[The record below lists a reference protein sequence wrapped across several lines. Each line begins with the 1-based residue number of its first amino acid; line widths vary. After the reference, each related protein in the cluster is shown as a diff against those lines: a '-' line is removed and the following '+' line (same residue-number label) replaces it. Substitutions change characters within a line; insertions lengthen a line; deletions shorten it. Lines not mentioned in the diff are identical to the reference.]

1 MGQGTANTGM
11 GVVLALV
18 AASVLLFVLGMVLR
32 KRDMLRSRNAG
43 LGWAILTL
51 LPLFGSGL
59 VFWTKHQVEKTT
71 GETREGVNELPP
83 AQAQGK
89 GT

>member
-18 AASVLLFVLGMVLR
+18 AATVLLFAIGMVLR
-32 KRDMLRSRNAG
+32 KRGMLRSRGAG

-51 LPLFGSGL
+51 LPLFGSGFFL
-59 VFWTKHQVEKTT
+59 WTKHQVEKAS
-71 GETREGVNELPP
+71 GETREGVNEVPP
-83 AQAQGK
+83 AQQPGNAL
-89 GT
+89 

>member
-18 AASVLLFVLGMVLR
+18 AATVLLFVIGMVLR
-32 KRDMLRSRNAG
+32 KRGMLRSRGAS

-51 LPLFGSGL
+51 LPLFGSGFVL
-59 VFWTKHQVEKTT
+59 WTKHQVEKTT

-83 AQAQGK
+83 AQQQGK
-89 GT
+89 GA